1 MDNNAGEHLEFFMEI
16 REKLQEIQ
24 DIAYHYGLGD
34 DFAYISIAGIYIESD
49 TDEGNYNFKAM
60 TDFFIGDE
68 EELDRL
74 LQVGIDTYRQTVR
87 RADSADSLDDLLG
100 EFGISTEDDEQ

>member
-1 MDNNAGEHLEFFMEI
+1 MDNAGEHLEFFMEI

-24 DIAYHYGLGD
+24 DIAYHHGLGD
-34 DFAYISIAGIYIESD
+34 DFAYITIAGIYIENETGD
-49 TDEGNYNFKAM
+49 DNCHFKAM

-87 RADSADSLDDLLG
+87 RTESADSLDDLLG
-100 EFGISTEDDEQ
+100 EFGISTEEDEQ